1 MTISGGYN
9 EKVIRFEIEFQ
20 KSNFIKKI
28 AAFYMN
34 ILHSPSNMCSR
45 KDLRAEKFVASA
57 SPQKKRR
64 IAVNEASPGDDRA
77 GDDRAGLKDFLCSDP
92 VVQMPYAQIQC

>member
-9 EKVIRFEIEFQ
+9 EKVISFEIEFQ

-34 ILHSPSNMCSR
+34 ILHSPSNMRSR
-45 KDLRAEKFVASA
+45 KYLRAEKYVASA

-64 IAVNEASPGDDRA
+64 IAVNEAAPGDDRA
-77 GDDRAGLKDFLCSDP
+77 CLKDFLCSEP
-92 VVQMPYAQIQC
+92 VVQMLYAQIQC